1 MTDSP
6 AVRIPLDPHEQP
18 ILDRLLSIRTELEL
32 LKQDKSTYVK
42 SQDVINLYNQV
53 VDQVELLNGIRT
65 QKRHE
70 QNRVDTVLDDC
81 FQLISLAY
89 LTIGKNNEAPAV
101 YSAVSTIKR
110 LLEHLREAAF
120 FSPKDLESIS
130 SRLQNYRE
138 AVERGRETHSPHLLL
153 LVEARIDICQ
163 DILSELQDKLSQL
176 DEEQGAKYEKLVSIL
191 RSLAGCSTKSKFP
204 AAEVDDLYK
213 QLKEIEASLDKDS
226 RPTAKSPSIDELAQ
240 SLQIQMRTQS
250 PAPSGQRLVKDLL
263 TRCFLWVEL
272 VKQKQGQINENFR
285 DTYEKLRDIRNQ
297 LERLTLTQAWSL
309 RETDLYSFQRQLD
322 RVDESRVDGNFLDAE
337 GRPADLHA
345 QRTLL
350 YLLRKSYA
358 LIYHLIISSAAVSEP
373 LLPIYN
379 QLTTL
384 RRCLVEVKKS
394 GGVSS
399 PRELYPYS
407 MKLNSIDNMRID
419 GKFMVG
425 DEIPDGQANVI
436 ELLEE
441 CFELAY
447 ELRVQAEDE
456 SEEERKDEKEEGED
470 EKEDDTEDKSDD
482 EDGSLAMKAK

>member
-6 AVRIPLDPHEQP
+6 AVRIPLDPNEQP
-18 ILDRLLSIRTELEL
+18 ILDRLLSIRTQLEL

-153 LVEARIDICQ
+153 LLEARIDICQ

-176 DEEQGAKYEKLVSIL
+176 DEEQSAKYEKLVSIL
-191 RSLAGCSTKSKFP
+191 RSLAACNTKSKFP

-213 QLKEIEASLDKDS
+213 QLKEIEASVDEAS
-226 RPTAKSPSIDELAQ
+226 RPTAKSPSIDQLAQ

-272 VKQKQGQINENFR
+272 VKQKQGHINENFR
-285 DTYEKLRDIRNQ
+285 ETYEKLRDIRNQ

-337 GRPADLHA
+337 GRPADLHT
-345 QRTLL
+345 QR
-350 YLLRKSYA
+350 
-358 LIYHLIISSAAVSEP
+358 VSTSR
-373 LLPIYN
+373 LPIGK
-379 QLTTL
+379 QLT
-384 RRCLVEVKKS
+384 
-394 GGVSS
+394 
-399 PRELYPYS
+399 RE
-407 MKLNSIDNMRID
+407 
-419 GKFMVG
+419 
-425 DEIPDGQANVI
+425 
-436 ELLEE
+436 
-441 CFELAY
+441 
-447 ELRVQAEDE
+447 
-456 SEEERKDEKEEGED
+456 
-470 EKEDDTEDKSDD
+470 
-482 EDGSLAMKAK
+482 